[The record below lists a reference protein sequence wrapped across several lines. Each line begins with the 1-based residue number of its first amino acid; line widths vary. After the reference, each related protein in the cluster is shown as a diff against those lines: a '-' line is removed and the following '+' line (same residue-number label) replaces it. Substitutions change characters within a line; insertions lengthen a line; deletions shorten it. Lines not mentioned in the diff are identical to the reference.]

1 MPFMSDALLLI
12 SCKIFIKLFSFS
24 LSLTFSILIVE
35 TLARLFTIKWVSP
48 EFKCKWKNF
57 VEF

>member
-1 MPFMSDALLLI
+1 MSDALLLI